1 MTRKTLSVVIP
12 AFNESR
18 TLATITERVLLVPHL
33 LEIII
38 VDDGSSDDTAQI
50 ARRLAEENTGLIRVL
65 QHDRNQGKTAALR
78 SGFAAS
84 RGDIVIVQDADL
96 EYNPAEIIDVIQPI
110 IDGIADVVYGSRF
123 SIRKGSHTLN
133 LRHFFAN
140 KTLTFVSNL
149 FTHINCTDVETGYKA
164 FRGDIIRNM
173 IISSS
178 GFGFEVEA
186 TAKIAKLNCTVYE
199 VPIGYH
205 GRTRRLGKKVKFADG
220 LVAFWYIFFYNVLCN
235 TGNSFRSLP
244 AETIL
249 PAASVGLPP
258 EKSPSS

>member
-50 ARRLAEENTGLIRVL
+50 ARRLAEGNPELVRVL

-123 SIRKGSHTLN
+123 SIRKGSDTLN
-133 LRHFFAN
+133 LRHFLAN
-140 KTLTFVSNL
+140 KTLTLVSNL
-149 FTHINCTDVETGYKA
+149 FTDLNCTDVETGYKA

-186 TAKIAKLNCTVYE
+186 TAKIAKLRCAVYE
-199 VPIGYH
+199 VPIGYS
-205 GRTRRLGKKVKFADG
+205 GRTRQQGKKVRLADG
-220 LVAFWYIFFYNVLCN
+220 VVAFWYIFFYNVLCSA
-235 TGNSFRSLP
+235 GKSFRSLP
-244 AETIL
+244 IEL
-249 PAASVGLPP
+249 SRQQPA
-258 EKSPSS
+258 